1 MVDQKYSNQHSIEYI
16 NQDIMQVNIKAEQN
30 SPPTISG
37 SRCLLIVEFLQHC
50 TKRKFSENILS
61 SSSNFLDDSVQE
73 LQDISQDSTNQ
84 QQFFQPVDVMLDD
97 DQSSSSIH
105 MTSSATRRSPL
116 SLLQSGNG
124 I

>member
-1 MVDQKYSNQHSIEYI
+1 VEQKYSNQHSNEYV
-16 NQDIMQVNIKAEQN
+16 NQEMVQVNIKAEQN
-30 SPPTISG
+30 SLPTISG
-37 SRCLLIVEFLQHC
+37 SRCLFNVIIFFSIRLHLIILFFL
-50 TKRKFSENILS
+50 SPI
-61 SSSNFLDDSVQE
+61 LDDSVQE

-84 QQFFQPVDVMLDD
+84 QQFFQAVDVTLDD

-124 I
+124 FN